1 MLVALLLVV
10 EGYRDCVIAIVIVED
25 VAIAIARVAHYE
37 SNAQIIEYMYR
48 TQSETYDSKS
58 AVCGAFWDFL
68 CY

>member
-1 MLVALLLVV
+1 MLVV

-48 TQSETYDSKS
+48 TLTQSETYDSKS
-58 AVCGAFWDFL
+58 AVYGAFWDFL